1 MGIRWFR
8 LDDFYEKD
16 GDVYIFY
23 PSLYARG
30 YLFSSEYRAR
40 MDSVLGPFLNDR
52 LKMEFV
58 ALLCLVTSALVGAST
73 AFLVTASTE
82 ELDMVLAMPPGLWI
96 FVAVALAG
104 VIFLPILFRLWL
116 KIKRQ
121 LDQIDLYAS
130 EPPRPDFFIV
140 EGEFSLTRLSYAL
153 FALGTILVLVGL
165 WAG

>member
-73 AFLVTASTE
+73 AFLVTASTKGMPSE
-82 ELDMVLAMPPGLWI
+82 RRRLMVWTNTSEAFTTTPESATMPRIEKNTMSQPMMKCPSTAPAAPKGMTLMI
-96 FVAVALAG
+96 TSG
-104 VIFLPILFRLWL
+104 CR
-116 KIKRQ
+116 
-121 LDQIDLYAS
+121 
-130 EPPRPDFFIV
+130 
-140 EGEFSLTRLSYAL
+140 
-153 FALGTILVLVGL
+153 
-165 WAG
+165 

>member
-1 MGIRWFR
+1 MYGQALKVIFKKLLKEEPEQGMGIRWFR

-73 AFLVTASTE
+73 AFLVTASTDCFE
-82 ELDMVLAMPPGLWI
+82 GPAGTDSDGVPRMTVGSWELCG
-96 FVAVALAG
+96 
-104 VIFLPILFRLWL
+104 
-116 KIKRQ
+116 
-121 LDQIDLYAS
+121 AS
-130 EPPRPDFFIV
+130 P
-140 EGEFSLTRLSYAL
+140 
-153 FALGTILVLVGL
+153 
-165 WAG
+165 